1 MVAERTNSTFALLTS
16 GVAFVNSLSMMSLTP
31 IFDLCMYVYM
41 CVSSDFCVN
50 FSRDFFFLQTLQKK
64 NRVFLLYTRVSH
76 VQIHKKTMTNSEALA
91 TATTRRA
98 SPSGDDGAAVA
109 TTSSSSPSSFSSSFA
124 ETLSTDFISP
134 TELESIAKTQLSIV
148 QKLQNASGKLDEFT
162 RKSKENAK
170 DSMEKLADADE
181 SLRNIAE
188 DLRFTHQVCV
198 RVKKGLSTTTTTS
211 VNVKERER

>member
-1 MVAERTNSTFALLTS
+1 
-16 GVAFVNSLSMMSLTP
+16 
-31 IFDLCMYVYM
+31 
-41 CVSSDFCVN
+41 
-50 FSRDFFFLQTLQKK
+50 
-64 NRVFLLYTRVSH
+64 
-76 VQIHKKTMTNSEALA
+76 MTNSEALA
-91 TATTRRA
+91 TATTRRT
-98 SPSGDDGAAVA
+98 SPSSSGDDDGAAAVA
-109 TTSSSSPSSFSSSFA
+109 TTSSSSFSFA

-162 RKSKENAK
+162 RKSKECAK

-198 RVKKGLSTTTTTS
+198 RVKKGLSTTTTS